1 MAVITKKNL
10 STSTPSRRV
19 VSSLPLKILVS
30 QERPTSGKS
39 PYDDLAEKYGV
50 EIAFLPFVRIE
61 PVSIKDFRK
70 QRVDLAGHTAVVL
83 TSQTAIDHYF
93 RVCESMRFTVSENMK
108 YFCSTERIAFYLQ
121 KYIVYR
127 KRKIFFG
134 VDSKAESL
142 FIPIAKH
149 PKERYLIPV
158 SDIHN
163 DTLFTLL
170 DNKKIEYQKVV
181 LFRTVSAGFP
191 PDTNINDYSMVL
203 LFTPAGL
210 TALQDNCPNFEQGQI
225 NIGCF
230 GSSTAKAITEAGLRV
245 DLLAPT
251 PEALSM
257 VTALEQYLK
266 KQLGAK
272 RR

>member
-1 MAVITKKNL
+1 MVITAKKKI
-10 STSTPSRRV
+10 STSTTSKQVGSPS
-19 VSSLPLKILVS
+19 PLKILVS
-30 QERPTSGKS
+30 QERPVTGKS

-50 EIAFLPFVRIE
+50 EIAFLPFIKIE
-61 PVSIKDFRK
+61 PVSVKDFRK
-70 QRVDLAGHTAVVL
+70 QRINLAEHTAVVL

-93 RVCESMRFTVSENMK
+93 RICKSMRFSVPENMK
-108 YFCSTERIAFYLQ
+108 YFCATERIAFYLQ
-121 KYIVYR
+121 KYTAYR

-142 FIPIAKH
+142 FVPISKH
-149 PKERYLIPV
+149 PKERYFIPV

-170 DNKKIEYQKVV
+170 NNKKIEHEKVV
-181 LFRTVSAGFP
+181 LFHTVSAGFP
-191 PDTNINDYSMVL
+191 PDMNINEYHMVL
-203 LFTPAGL
+203 IFTPAGF

-245 DLLAPT
+245 DLQAPT
-251 PEALSM
+251 PEARSM
-257 VTALEQYLK
+257 VTALEQYLIK
-266 KQLGAK
+266 LLGTK